1 MSNKLNNVKEAI
13 KNHANFEVVD
23 YSNADSIEFKTV
35 LNAIEADSDVQL
47 VMDIASDEDE
57 VETQQGSI
65 AVFVDDEQIQS
76 NIITVDTN
84 IAMSDRDLTP
94 IEFEVL
100 NKQLL
105 KLADELADKIEKAK
119 NVKSEVI
126 WAD

>member
-1 MSNKLNNVKEAI
+1 MSNKSNNVKIAI
-13 KNHANFEVVD
+13 KNHADFEVVD

-47 VMDIASDEDE
+47 VMDIASDE

-65 AVFVDDEQIQS
+65 TVFVDDEQVQS

-84 IAMSDRDLTP
+84 IPMSDRDLTP

-100 NKQLL
+100 NNQLM
-105 KLADELADKIEKAK
+105 KLADNLADKIEKAK

>member
-35 LNAIEADSDVQL
+35 LNAIGADSDVQL

-105 KLADELADKIEKAK
+105 KLVNKLADKIEKAK